1 MSLILLLNPKQ
12 YGGAVVVTD
21 TSDILDGY
29 RKRRNKREEDLYE
42 EQLAAKILSER
53 QAKVE
58 LPKNLDKARFATTL
72 RSKLDDTQ
80 VTDKKRKQI
89 RMILLLLAMDDY
101 E

>member
-21 TSDILDGY
+21 TSDILDVY

-53 QAKVE
+53 QAKVK

-72 RSKLDDTQ
+72 RSKLDNTQ
-80 VTDKKRKQI
+80 VTDKKQKQI